1 MWERRRVGADGSYLA
16 APVFGDGKIYV
27 VSEPGVVS
35 VIESGPEQKILANDD
50 MGEAIAATPALVDG
64 HIFLRTRTKL
74 YCIADMAK

>member
-1 MWERRRVGADGSYLA
+1 LA